1 VNLAEIAPKKKE
13 KKLTREGSVPSAA
26 PAEEIQRRSAEVT
39 PHAAPRDHHL
49 AADRARESRRA
60 NGGGDLRAELL
71 FFLPPSYV
79 RQRGEGEE
87 GGGGGAK
94 QGTGYGYLP
103 SGNGRRVIEEWVH
116 TVRFAD

>member
-1 VNLAEIAPKKKE
+1 MNLAEIAPKKKE

-26 PAEEIQRRSAEVT
+26 PAEEIQRRSAEAT

-71 FFLPPSYV
+71 FFLPLPTAGSAGSE
-79 RQRGEGEE
+79 RKGAEE
-87 GGGGGAK
+87 GQSK
-94 QGTGYGYLP
+94 ELDTDTYHKRKRTP
-103 SGNGRRVIEEWVH
+103 RH
-116 TVRFAD
+116 